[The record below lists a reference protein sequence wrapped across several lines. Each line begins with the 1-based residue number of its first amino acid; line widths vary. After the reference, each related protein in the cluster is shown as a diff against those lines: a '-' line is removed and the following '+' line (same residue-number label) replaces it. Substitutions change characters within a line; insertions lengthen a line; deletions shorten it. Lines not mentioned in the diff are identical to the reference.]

1 MGYLARFGRALIGEP
16 LTLPERIAREYPE
29 LMGLR
34 LRRGGLPPR
43 IGGWMLGQAT
53 VAAITLRRTIFF
65 GTHAS
70 LDAALLLHEFRHAE
84 QFLERRSFPVRYIW
98 ESLRRGYHQNRYEI
112 DARTYAARR
121 LVKTAR
127 IPPAEEA

>member
-1 MGYLARFGRALIGEP
+1 MGYLARFSRALIGEP
-16 LTLPERIAREYPE
+16 VALPEHIAREYPE
-29 LMGLR
+29 LTAVH

-43 IGGWMLGQAT
+43 IGGWMLGQTT

-65 GTHAS
+65 GSHTS

-98 ESLRRGYHQNRYEI
+98 ESLRRGYHRNRYEI

-121 LVKTAR
+121 LRNAAR
-127 IPPAEEA
+127 VPPAEEA